1 MKRWQKWMVVVL
13 LVLTITAVV
22 GWALSS
28 HKTPQQ
34 APAGAGA
41 VKAVPVVELAAS
53 DVARAKTRELA
64 QGLPIT
70 GTLKAVNTA
79 FLKARVAGE
88 LQGLRVREG
97 DTVQAGQV
105 LARIEATEYQS
116 RLRQAQD
123 QAQAAQAQIDI
134 AQRQFDNN
142 KALVDQGFISKT
154 ALETSVANLN
164 AARATHQAT
173 LAAADVA
180 RKTLDD
186 TVLKAPISGLV
197 AQRLAQP
204 GERVAVDARIIEIVD
219 LGRLELEAAVSA
231 SEAVQVRVGQAAL
244 LRVEGAT
251 APVQARV
258 ARINPG
264 TQVGS
269 RSVLVYLAVA
279 PATALR
285 QGLFAEGI
293 LGTGRLTALVVPLSA
308 LRTDKPAPYV
318 QVIEHDQIVH
328 KPVRPGARGDVAG
341 EAMVAVT
348 GLAENAVVV
357 TGAVGTLREGTAV
370 KFTALNPAVAALPG
384 TTPAASPTSAPA
396 LAR

>member
-1 MKRWQKWMVVVL
+1 
-13 LVLTITAVV
+13 
-22 GWALSS
+22 
-28 HKTPQQ
+28 
-34 APAGAGA
+34 
-41 VKAVPVVELAAS
+41 
-53 DVARAKTRELA
+53 
-64 QGLPIT
+64 
-70 GTLKAVNTA
+70 
-79 FLKARVAGE
+79 
-88 LQGLRVREG
+88 
-97 DTVQAGQV
+97 VQAGQV

-204 GERVAVDARIIEIVD
+204 GERVAVDARIVEIVD

-231 SEAVQVRVGQAAL
+231 SEAVQVRVGQVAL
-244 LRVEGAT
+244 LRVEGTT

-285 QGLFAEGI
+285 QGLFAEGA
-293 LGTGRLTALVVPLSA
+293 LGTGQLTALVVPLSA